1 MDHQVE
7 GPTAAEGTEPETAA
21 RSAEAGAASPAS
33 AEEAATRSAGAGAT
47 AHGAAP
53 DAPTSAGAGAP
64 TKPADPPRT
73 ILDLLDLAFGRYADR
88 PAVGLWHEG
97 GTRTTWTYRELD
109 RRSRLA
115 AWRLRHQLGLEPGDR
130 VLTWSP
136 SGPELPAVYFGA
148 MRAGLILV
156 PLDLRMST
164 EAIQGIVKR
173 AEPKRLLIG
182 AGQDAPDATAAGLAD
197 FPTTTIESL
206 TREPDDRDGS
216 TAEAMER
223 DVASWPRPQPEE
235 VWDLIFTSG
244 TTGTPKGVMVAHDN
258 LLATMAAINRV
269 IPPLE
274 HRVISVLPLSHLFEQ
289 AIGLIYALSVGA
301 DILYVRSRN
310 PRVLFAA
317 LQAHRVTSMIVV
329 PQVLDLFWSAIEREA
344 DRSGR
349 RSLFDRLRRIARRLP
364 YPARRLI
371 FRSVHRRLGGS
382 LSLFVSSGAFLP
394 PALQQAW
401 EDLGVVVIQGY
412 GSSENGFGT
421 CTTRE
426 DHGLGTV
433 GRPMPPVQLRIADD
447 GEVLFAGPTLFKG
460 YWRDAE
466 ATARAIDP
474 DGWYHTGDIGQLDP
488 DGRLVLSG
496 RTKDRIV
503 LPNGFKVY
511 PEDIENALRV
521 AGLRDAIVVETEP
534 GRIEAVVLLRGAG
547 AETAESAK
555 PIVDAAVR
563 GANSQLGPQQR
574 IAAWRLWPEDDF
586 PRTHTLKIRRD
597 PVRAWAGGEREP
609 TVTQRDGE
617 RASAGR

>member
-1 MDHQVE
+1 MDHRVE
-7 GPTAAEGTEPETAA
+7 DADVDGRAGAAIATAHAA
-21 RSAEAGAASPAS
+21 TAEAGTGRAANP
-33 AEEAATRSAGAGAT
+33 
-47 AHGAAP
+47 
-53 DAPTSAGAGAP
+53 
-64 TKPADPPRT
+64 PADPPRT

-88 PAVGLWHEG
+88 PAVGLWHEQ

-109 RRSRLA
+109 RRSRFA
-115 AWRLRHQLGLEPGDR
+115 AWRLRHQLDLQPGDR

-136 SGPELPAVYFGA
+136 SGPELPAVYLGA

-156 PLDLRMST
+156 PLDLRMSAD
-164 EAIQGIVKR
+164 AIHGIVNR

-182 AGQDAPDATAAGLAD
+182 TGQDAPDRSGVGLAV
-197 FPTTTIESL
+197 FPTTTIETL
-206 TREPDDRDGS
+206 TAEPDRSNDP
-216 TAEAMER
+216 TEEAIER
-223 DVASWPRPQPEE
+223 EVASWPRPEPGD

-244 TTGTPKGVMVAHDN
+244 TTGTPKGVMIAHDN
-258 LLATMAAINRV
+258 LLATMAAINGV

-274 HRVISVLPLSHLFEQ
+274 HRIVSVLPLSHLFEQ

-329 PQVLDLFWSAIEREA
+329 PQILDLFWSAIEREA

-349 RSLFDRLRRIARRLP
+349 RTLFDRLRRIARRLP

-371 FRSVHRRLGGS
+371 FRSVHGRLGGS
-382 LSLFVSSGAFLP
+382 LRLFVSSGAFLP

-412 GSSENGFGT
+412 GSTENGFGA
-421 CTTRE
+421 CTSRE

-433 GRPMPPVQLRIADD
+433 GRPMPPVRLRIADD

-460 YWRDAE
+460 YWHDPE
-466 ATARAIDP
+466 ATARAIDA
-474 DGWYHTGDIGQLDP
+474 DGWYHTGDIGHLDP
-488 DGRLVLSG
+488 DGRLILSG

-521 AGLRDAIVVETEP
+521 AGIRDAIALETEA
-534 GRIEAVVLLRGAG
+534 GRIETVVLLRGAG
-547 AETAESAK
+547 VDTADAAK

-563 GANSQLGPQQR
+563 AANSQLGPQQR
-574 IAAWRLWPEDDF
+574 IAGWRLWPEDDF

-597 PVRAWAGGEREP
+597 PVRAWARREEP
-609 TVTQRDGE
+609 AADS
-617 RASAGR
+617 ASAGR